1 VLKTWLRA
9 FVFVAVLAALLSGQ
23 AFAISF
29 AEVPCADLPG
39 VVAAGATPKLIAG
52 PYLVR
57 MATDS
62 VTVMWQSDVPSVA
75 RLLVR
80 SGKSAGEYATTKAAR
95 LNAVRI
101 RGLSGGTRYTYRL
114 WVSGSGM
121 PAGSQA
127 ADSFE
132 TFPTKPR
139 PVSFIA
145 YGDTRSNPDRHARV
159 VAAMAGE
166 KSIAFVLH
174 TGDLVGNGRKLD
186 QWIPGYFTPAHAMIG
201 RAPFYP
207 VLGNHDGST
216 YYFQLLGI
224 PTSEKWYSFDVDG
237 IHVTALDSM
246 ESFDVGSDQYKWL
259 ISDLEK
265 HKNAKWKFVVL
276 HSPVYTSGPHGA
288 QDANGVPKETG
299 IRTARKLLPA
309 LAAKY
314 GIRAVFSGHD
324 HAYERSRRDGV
335 TYIVTGGGGAGN
347 YSSPN
352 PNPYK
357 QFFFSGLHYCVVTVD
372 GDKAS
377 LVAKTPEGKVLD
389 RAEL

>member
-1 VLKTWLRA
+1 MLRTGFRA
-9 FVFVAVLAALLSGQ
+9 FTVVAVLAVLLAGQ
-23 AFAISF
+23 TFAISF
-29 AEVPCADLPG
+29 TEVPCVDLPG
-39 VVAAGATPKLIAG
+39 TAAVTTPKLAAR
-52 PYLVR
+52 PYLVK
-57 MATDS
+57 MASDS
-62 VTVMWQSDVPSVA
+62 VTIMWQSDVAAVA
-75 RLLVR
+75 RLIVQ
-80 SGKSAGEYATTKAAR
+80 SPKSTGEYRTTEPAR
-95 LNAVRI
+95 LNAVRVK
-101 RGLSGGTRYTYRL
+101 GLSPGTRYAYRL
-114 WVSGSGM
+114 WVGPSRTL
-121 PAGSQA
+121 AASQA
-127 ADSFE
+127 TDSFV
-132 TFPTKPR
+132 TFPTRLK

-145 YGDTRSNPDRHARV
+145 YGDTRSNPDRHASV
-159 VAAMAGE
+159 IAAMAGE

-174 TGDLVGNGRKLD
+174 TGDLVGDGRKLD
-186 QWIPGYFTPAHAMIG
+186 QWIPGYFDPAHTMIG
-201 RAPFYP
+201 RVPFYP

-224 PTSEKWYSFDVDG
+224 PTSEKWYSFNVLG
-237 IHVTALDSM
+237 IHVTALDSL

-265 HKNAKWKFVVL
+265 HKSAKWKFVVL

-288 QDANGVPKETG
+288 EDAKGVPKETG

-314 GIRAVFSGHD
+314 GIHAVFSGHD
-324 HAYERSRRDGV
+324 HAYERSKRDGV

-347 YSSPN
+347 YSAPN

-357 QFFFSGLHYCVVTVD
+357 QFFYSGLHYCVVTVD

-377 LVAKTPEGKVLD
+377 LVAKTPDGKVLD